1 MCLPGHPLA
10 GYGTQD
16 AVRGCLE
23 SMKSEAGV
31 YSCRYFIRPWKAL
44 HWLICQSHECVPGTV
59 LSAGKAEV
67 TKIDSISCSDEACIL
82 MEETDHEQINKKI

>member
-10 GYGTQD
+10 GDETQVS
-16 AVRGCLE
+16 VRGCLE
-23 SMKSEAGV
+23 SMKSEAGA

-44 HWLICQSHECVPGTV
+44 HSLICQSHEYVPGTV

-67 TKIDSISCSDEACIL
+67 TKIDSISCSDEACVL
-82 MEETDHEQINKKI
+82 MEENNEQINKKI